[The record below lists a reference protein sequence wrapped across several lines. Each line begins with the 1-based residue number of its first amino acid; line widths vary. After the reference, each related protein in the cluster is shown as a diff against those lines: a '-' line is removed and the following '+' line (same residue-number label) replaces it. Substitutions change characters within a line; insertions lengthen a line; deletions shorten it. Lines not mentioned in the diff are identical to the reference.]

1 MQSELQV
8 RGSLKQ
14 SVDRLIIHSRI
25 ERMARPGR
33 SNHIHFLAYFVDC
46 FDSGRTPT
54 VHFFL
59 SLQTQKRR
67 RLNPREAAKPQADHL
82 LDFASH
88 VRADP
93 PKGNAGDP
101 DDARRMRCL
110 DARAARADSE

>member
-14 SVDRLIIHSRI
+14 SVDRLIIHS
-25 ERMARPGR
+25 